1 MTNGKRGFLFLLAAL
16 VLSAGLAGCTKTAY
30 RGMPQQVRLYP
41 HENYTRPGYNEDGFD
56 RSKMNCSGGD
66 RLRGWC

>member
-1 MTNGKRGFLFLLAAL
+1 MTGRILILLAT
-16 VLSAGLAGCTKTAY
+16 VSFLSGCHITTAD

-41 HENYTRPGYNEDGFD
+41 DPGFKGLGNNEDGFD
-56 RSKMNCSGGD
+56 RRLMNCSGGD

>member
-1 MTNGKRGFLFLLAAL
+1 MMTGKRGLIFFCLLAAT
-16 VLSAGLAGCTKTAY
+16 AALAGCNMRNAD

-56 RSKMNCSGGD
+56 RSQMNCSGGD